1 MLCQARVLSSII
13 FQAFLYCAML
23 YTSSSTPVI
32 LTRQTQSHQQ
42 MLKLATDDTRC
53 HLLGAMEAT
62 QSSVVD
68 VQNVDVASISNYT
81 GSKRANFVSFRLIVI
96 Q

>member
-1 MLCQARVLSSII
+1 
-13 FQAFLYCAML
+13 
-23 YTSSSTPVI
+23 
-32 LTRQTQSHQQ
+32 

-62 QSSVVD
+62 QNSVVD